1 MSQLLNKGG
10 KSPLARE
17 SLAGRCYVY
26 AVGPNGTLTSSTTLD
41 KKKPLLSFDLKDMTG
56 SI

>member
-17 SLAGRCYVY
+17 SLTKRCYIY
-26 AVGPNGTLTSSTTLD
+26 AVGPDGALTSSTTFD
-41 KKKPLLSFDLKDMTG
+41 KQLLSLEDMTG
-56 SI
+56 SIVF